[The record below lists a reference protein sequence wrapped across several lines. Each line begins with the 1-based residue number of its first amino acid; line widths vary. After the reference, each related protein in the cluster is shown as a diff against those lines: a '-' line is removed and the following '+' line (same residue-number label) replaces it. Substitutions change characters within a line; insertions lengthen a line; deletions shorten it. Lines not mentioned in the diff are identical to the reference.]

1 MDDHSSA
8 NRVTTAVKLPT
19 RAFGLKFPV
28 EVSARPQETLGGE
41 SADLSTQG
49 PYSAL
54 LRVGLAMPVLLPS
67 LRWALTPPF
76 HHHR

>member
-28 EVSARPQETLGGE
+28 EVSAN
-41 SADLSTQG
+41 ADLSTQG

-76 HHHR
+76 HNHR